1 MNDQSTVGDALRGRQ
16 LDCRVE
22 TLWSR
27 KSISCHFFYL
37 FTFLPLNNVQN
48 YTLLSVYAKNIS
60 KNHPFLK
67 KVPRKF
73 AYSEKTV
80 YFCTRIRQKQV
91 GAKQKGS
98 GFSASVPSKKDRDLA
113 QLVAHTSGG
122 REVAGSSPVIPTKV
136 RGKSLKFQRLPFS
149 FITILITISRFR
161 RDHQLGGSTMFST
174 S

>member
-98 GFSASVPSKKDRDLA
+98 GFSAVGS
-113 QLVAHTSGG
+113 AHVWG
-122 REVAGSSPVIPTKV
+122 REVAVSSPVIPTKV
-136 RGKSLKFQRLPFS
+136 RGKSLIFQRLPFS
-149 FITILITISRFR
+149 LITFSITRTRSRR
-161 RDHQLGGSTMFST
+161 NHQFGGSTMFSM